1 MGMALYGILSLLIST
16 KQTICAFKVVGQV
29 TQMQNRQSGWQ
40 LWIKKVFDRSA
51 ALFAL
56 IVLSPILACTSVL
69 VRLSMGSPILFRQRR
84 PGRYG
89 MPFELVK
96 FRSMSEKRT
105 ATGTLLPD
113 ASRLTRVGS
122 FLRATSLDELP
133 QLWNVL
139 CGDLSLVGPRPLL
152 MEYLPRYSAEQSHRH
167 DVMPG
172 ITGWAQINGRN
183 ALNWDEKFF
192 LDLWYVENWSLWLDM
207 RIVVGTF
214 KSVALSQGISSVDHV
229 TMPSFMGSSDS
240 SQEVVPK

>member
-172 ITGWAQINGRN
+172 ITGWAQVNGRN
-183 ALNWDEKFF
+183 ALTWREKFAF
-192 LDLWYVENWSLWLDM
+192 DCWYVDNWSLNLDF
-207 RIVVGTF
+207 RILILTF
-214 KSVALSQGISSVDHV
+214 THVIQRTGISNGEHA
-229 TMPSFMGSSDS
+229 TMPEFLGDG
-240 SQEVVPK
+240 QPRGNN